1 LANPTHIVIIDD
13 SFNSPFSLGKSEF
26 PAEIPHFLAFVGI
39 IFIKGP
45 DDEIWDF
52 SNQENGL

>member
-1 LANPTHIVIIDD
+1 MILSTTHSHSGNP
-13 SFNSPFSLGKSEF
+13 EF

-52 SNQENGL
+52 SNQENGLQK